1 MQKKQCCDATIDLE
15 EWLLQ
20 SYILFN
26 SIIYERI
33 KQMNAA
39 TINAQAS
46 ENAGVRFLR
55 SFGQALNARDAFNEL
70 TVLSDADLAKRGL
83 RRDQIIEQ
91 VVAKLG

>member
-1 MQKKQCCDATIDLE
+1 V
-15 EWLLQ
+15 
-20 SYILFN
+20 
-26 SIIYERI
+26 
-33 KQMNAA
+33 
-39 TINAQAS
+39 S